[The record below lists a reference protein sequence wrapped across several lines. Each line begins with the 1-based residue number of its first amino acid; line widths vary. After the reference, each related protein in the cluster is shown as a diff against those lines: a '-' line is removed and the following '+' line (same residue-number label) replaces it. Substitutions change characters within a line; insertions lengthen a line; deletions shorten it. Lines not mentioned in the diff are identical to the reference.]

1 MGSWNPHTQAK
12 KKDRS
17 QQDDLV
23 VEYELV
29 PALILV
35 LAYEL
40 VEAQNLAR
48 ARILLLPY
56 ELLLAL
62 ILVAAQIP
70 VLPMIIV
77 LACELIEAQ
86 NLRTSVSAPPTC
98 VLQSEILSICPSS
111 SHAKAPFRLAGTV
124 T

>member
-1 MGSWNPHTQAK
+1 LGAYRFLESTYPSQK
-12 KKDRS
+12 KKIDWS
-17 QQDDLV
+17 QQGDLV
-23 VEYELV
+23 AEYELL
-29 PALILV
+29 PALIIV
-35 LAYEL
+35 LACEL

-48 ARILLLPY
+48 ARILPPPY

-86 NLRTSVSAPPTC
+86 NLRGAEVRWRASPVKEC
-98 VLQSEILSICPSS
+98 
-111 SHAKAPFRLAGTV
+111 
-124 T
+124 